1 MGNTRNLG
9 DLLNTDSTIATADVA
24 DGGITTAKLA
34 DTAVTTAKITDANIT
49 TAKLASNAVTTAKIT
64 DGNISTAKL
73 ADDAVTGAKIEN
85 NPTIAGNLTVSGG
98 FIPST
103 AYSNRNI
110 IINGN
115 MQVAQRATSKAVT
128 ASGTFVCDRWGI
140 ALSSDGRFTMSQAS
154 ITDLEGFGKA
164 TKLDCT
170 TADTSIAS
178 DELLLFYQRF
188 EGQFLQRMQ
197 KGFSSAKPV
206 TLSFYVK
213 GNASATYVAEL
224 IDSDNSNRHI
234 NKSFSV
240 TTSWSRV
247 SLTFPGDT
255 TGKITADNSASLYL
269 HIWLHAGSNYQG
281 GTLQTSWGSLVS
293 ANRAVGISSFF
304 DSTDREFFI
313 TGIQMEVG
321 EVATPFE
328 HESFGDNLARCQRYF
343 FAPHKPG
350 DPSAYMGQG
359 HYYRATTVQ
368 MSIHHPTTMRASPT
382 VTSIDATDDFSFLRE
397 NAIDTMNNLVL
408 SSSNTHHTML
418 YNDSD
423 VSGTIGHAGA
433 VLAQDNT
440 NAFVHLSAEL

>member
-224 IDSDNSNRHI
+224 IDSDNSFRHI

-247 SLTFPGDT
+247 SLTFQGDT

-269 HIWLHAGSNYQG
+269 HIWLHAGSNYTSG
-281 GTLQTSWGSLVS
+281 SLQTSWGSIVS

-313 TGIQMEVG
+313 TGIQMELG

-328 HESFGDNLARCQRYF
+328 HETFGDNLARCQRYF
-343 FAPHKPG
+343 RQIGTIRHQGANGNPV
-350 DPSAYMGQG
+350 GQ
-359 HYYRATTVQ
+359 
-368 MSIHHPTTMRASPT
+368 MIPLEPTMRASPT
-382 VTSIDATDDFSFLRE
+382 VTGNSSTGGSHSIAGTGDFP
-397 NAIDTMNNLVL
+397 
-408 SSSNTHHTML
+408 NTQII
-418 YNDSD
+418 Y
-423 VSGTIGHAGA
+423 SGTASTSGS
-433 VLAQDNT
+433 T
-440 NAFVHLSAEL
+440 AFIQFTGVTADAEIN